1 MKIALQVGVPEQEQ
15 LTAFFNTLEERPQ
28 DGWNERD
35 ADAAGMIAA
44 YDCGH
49 LVGIG
54 SRIEGPGHTPELEVY
69 IAPGYERR
77 GIGEHMKKLMLP
89 RDNALGTA
97 AG

>member
-1 MKIALQVGVPEQEQ
+1 MKIALQVGVPEQEE
-15 LTAFFNTLEERPQ
+15 LTAFFSSLALWPQ
-28 DGWNERD
+28 DGWMEQD
-35 ADAAGMIAA
+35 AETAGMIAA
-44 YDCGH
+44 YDCGR

-54 SRIEGPGHTPELEVY
+54 SRIEGPGHMQDLEIY

-89 RDNALGTA
+89 RNHTSGI